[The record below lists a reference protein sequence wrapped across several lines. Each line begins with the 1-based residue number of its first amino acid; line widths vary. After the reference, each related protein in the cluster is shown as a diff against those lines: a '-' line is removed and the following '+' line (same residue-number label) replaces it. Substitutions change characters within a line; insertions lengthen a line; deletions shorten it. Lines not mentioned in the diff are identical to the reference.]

1 MAQINI
7 ASFRRTM
14 TAVFVEITYQM
25 HKLKAKI
32 QCFGK
37 NEIYFKGKIEY
48 IDSDIDTDVDRKT
61 CRMIQSIVP
70 DPENNPMFIAAM
82 PDHCVR

>member
-37 NEIYFKGKIEY
+37 NEIYFGTTFEFIGVDIHGKTY
-48 IDSDIDTDVDRKT
+48 
-61 CRMIQSIVP
+61 
-70 DPENNPMFIAAM
+70 
-82 PDHCVR
+82 